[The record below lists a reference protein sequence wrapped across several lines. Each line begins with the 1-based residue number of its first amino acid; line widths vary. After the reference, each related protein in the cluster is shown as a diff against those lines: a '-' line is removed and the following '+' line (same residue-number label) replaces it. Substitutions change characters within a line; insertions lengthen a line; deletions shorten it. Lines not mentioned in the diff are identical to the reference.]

1 MGNSTGSTMY
11 MFGAVIVIYIVGML
25 IYQGVQWLKKNINV
39 VCKIEK
45 LVNMLIIIFKNEKS
59 YTDIKSQNSNNK

>member
-1 MGNSTGSTMY
+1 MKWFNRT
-11 MFGAVIVIYIVGML
+11 IIKHL
-25 IYQGVQWLKKNINV
+25 LNKKKKNINV